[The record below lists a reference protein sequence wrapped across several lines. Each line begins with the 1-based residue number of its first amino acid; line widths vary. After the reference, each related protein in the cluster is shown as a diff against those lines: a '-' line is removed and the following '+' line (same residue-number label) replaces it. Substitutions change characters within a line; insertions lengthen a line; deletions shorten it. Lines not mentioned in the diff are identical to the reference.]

1 MVVTALG
8 HISDSCVGEGYNN
21 NECFIMDCQPRGGRR
36 GKGNRNEES
45 RDVRLSKSLSY
56 ALRHGAIKMGLQLN
70 SDGFVFV
77 DELLAHQQFCS
88 FSLQDVERVVDSND
102 KQRFKLCN
110 HPEDGR
116 LQIRANQG
124 HSVQVTDLELRAVAL
139 DDPDCPR
146 EAVHG
151 SYMKHWPSIRSQGI
165 SRMNRTHIHLAPGL
179 PGEGGVISGMRPSCD
194 LAVYIDVAKAMKDGI
209 QFFWSDNGVLLTP
222 GDAAGMLAP
231 RYFSRAQ
238 RLKPSPCEIEL
249 H

>member
-1 MVVTALG
+1 
-8 HISDSCVGEGYNN
+8 
-21 NECFIMDCQPRGGRR
+21 MDCQPRGRGRR
-36 GKGNRNEES
+36 GGRGNRGNRNEES

-56 ALRHGAIKMGLQLN
+56 VLRHGASKMGLQMN

-77 DELLAHQQFCS
+77 EELLAHQQFRS
-88 FSLQDVERVVDSND
+88 FFLEDVERVVATND

-124 HSVQVTDLELRAVAL
+124 HSVQVTDLELRAVGL
-139 DDPDCPR
+139 DDPDYPR

-179 PGEGGVISGMRPSCD
+179 PGEGGVISGMRQNCD
-194 LAVYIDVAKAMKDGI
+194 LAVYIDVAKAMSEGI
-209 QFFWSDNGVLLTP
+209 QFFWSENGVLLTP

-238 RLKPSPCEIEL
+238 KLKPSPCEIEL

>member
-1 MVVTALG
+1 
-8 HISDSCVGEGYNN
+8 
-21 NECFIMDCQPRGGRR
+21 MDCQPRGRGRGR
-36 GKGNRNEES
+36 GGRGNRNEES

-56 ALRHGAIKMGLQLN
+56 ALRHGANKMGLQMN

-77 DELLAHQQFCS
+77 EELLAHQQFRS
-88 FSLQDVERVVDSND
+88 FSLEDVERVMATND

-124 HSVQVTDLELRAVAL
+124 HSVKVTDLELRAVAL
-139 DDPDCPR
+139 DDPDYPR

-179 PGEGGVISGMRPSCD
+179 PGEGGVIS
-194 LAVYIDVAKAMKDGI
+194 DGI
-209 QFFWSDNGVLLTP
+209 QFFWSENGVLLTP
-222 GDAAGMLAP
+222 GDAAGILAP
-231 RYFSRAQ
+231 YYFSRAQ

>member
-1 MVVTALG
+1 
-8 HISDSCVGEGYNN
+8 
-21 NECFIMDCQPRGGRR
+21 MDCHPRGRGRGRGGR
-36 GKGNRNEES
+36 GNRNEES

-56 ALRHGAIKMGLQLN
+56 ALRHGANKMGLQMN

-77 DELLAHQQFCS
+77 EELLAHQQFRS
-88 FSLQDVERVVDSND
+88 FSLEDVERVVATND

-124 HSVQVTDLELRAVAL
+124 HSVKVTDLELRAVAL
-139 DDPDCPR
+139 DDPDYPR

-179 PGEGGVISGMRPSCD
+179 PGEGGVISGMRQSCD
-194 LAVYIDVAKAMKDGI
+194 LAVYIDVAKAMSDGI
-209 QFFWSDNGVLLTP
+209 QFFWSENGVLLTP

-231 RYFSRAQ
+231 CYFSQAQ